1 MTSNERIRRAAREW
15 RCSSRPAKAGRGDRA
30 QRGGRGA
37 GLDDGFRRRR
47 SSSIADAPS
56 TMRSLSSGR
65 PLRAGPVGTVPLR
78 RYRGAENKFVLATR
92 LRPSLASRRSRN
104 ETTFLDPPPEQQ
116 GGGAPKGA
124 HPLAASLQTGLRSV
138 RNRLLMRQRLLRE
151 PLAFRRSAAALAG
164 ASERSSSAQA
174 ALHAT
179 KRMQALP
186 APSIALKPG
195 TWRPGHNAG
204 RVDARTARERVTSP
218 PAGTALAPSNGCH
231 R

>member
-1 MTSNERIRRAAREW
+1 MTSNERTLWPRTRMALFIPPRESRGTARSAVREPRA
-15 RCSSRPAKAGRGDRA
+15 STMILSTPIK
-30 QRGGRGA
+30 
-37 GLDDGFRRRR
+37 LNRRRPLHH
-47 SSSIADAPS
+47 AE
-56 TMRSLSSGR
+56 LSSGR
-65 PLRAGPVGTVPLR
+65 PLRAGPVGTVPLP
-78 RYRGAENKFVLATR
+78 RYRGAENKFVLAAR
-92 LRPSLASRRSRN
+92 LRPSFCITTKQERNNFFRFASRK
-104 ETTFLDPPPEQQ
+104 Q

-124 HPLAASLQTGLRSV
+124 PSIGRIAADKSRSV
-138 RNRLLMRQRLLRE
+138 RNRLLMRQRLVRE

-174 ALHAT
+174 ALHAI

-204 RVDARTARERVTSP
+204 GVDARAARERVTSP

>member
-1 MTSNERIRRAAREW
+1 MSAPCGRRRMALFIPPRESGEGGSRIARW
-15 RCSSRPAKAGRGDRA
+15 DGR
-30 QRGGRGA
+30 
-37 GLDDGFRRRR
+37 GLDDDSVDADQAQSPTPPPPHGACHRAGHFGPDPLVW
-47 SSSIADAPS
+47 SSSPAIA
-56 TMRSLSSGR
+56 
-65 PLRAGPVGTVPLR
+65 
-78 RYRGAENKFVLATR
+78 GAENKFVLAAR
-92 LRPSLASRRSRN
+92 LRPSSASQQSRN
-104 ETTFLDPPPEQQ
+104 ETTLLDSPPEQQ

-124 HPLAASLQTGLRSV
+124 HPLAASLQTGLRRV
-138 RNRLLMRQRLLRE
+138 RNRLLKRQRLLRE